1 MIKETR
7 ATEVDVEKC
16 IAKTG
21 FGRFDLVVATA
32 QRVRELKI
40 RARESG
46 QHISAVDA
54 LLEAQN
60 GQLNVIDY
68 MVKVK

>member
-1 MIKETR
+1 MKKETR
-7 ATEVDVEKC
+7 ATQVDIEKC
-16 IAKTG
+16 IDKTG
-21 FGRFDLVVATA
+21 FGRFDLVIAAA

-60 GQLNVIDY
+60 GQLNMIDY
-68 MVKVK
+68 LAKVK

>member
-1 MIKETR
+1 MRRETR
-7 ATEVDVEKC
+7 ATQVDVEKC
-16 IAKTG
+16 ISKTG
-21 FGRFDLVVATA
+21 FGRFDLIVAAA

-46 QHISAVDA
+46 AHVTAVDA

-60 GQLNVIDY
+60 GQLNVVDY
-68 MVKVK
+68 MAKVK

>member
-7 ATEVDVEKC
+7 ASEVDIEKC
-16 IAKTG
+16 ISKTG
-21 FGRFDLVVATA
+21 FGRFDLIIAA
-32 QRVRELKI
+32 SQRVRELKI

-46 QHISAVDA
+46 AHVTAVDA

-68 MVKVK
+68 MAKVK

>member
-1 MIKETR
+1 MRKETR
-7 ATEVDVEKC
+7 ATQVDIEKC
-16 IAKTG
+16 IDKTG
-21 FGRFDLVVATA
+21 FGRFDLIVAA
-32 QRVRELKI
+32 SQRVRELKI

-46 QHISAVDA
+46 THVTAVDA

-68 MVKVK
+68 MAKVK

>member
-1 MIKETR
+1 MRKETR
-7 ATEVDVEKC
+7 TLEIDIEKC

-21 FGRFDLVVATA
+21 VGRFDLIIAA
-32 QRVRELKI
+32 SQRVRELKS

-46 QHISAVDA
+46 AHVTAVDA

-60 GQLNVIDY
+60 GQLNAIDY
-68 MVKVK
+68 MAKVK

>member
-1 MIKETR
+1 MKRETR

-16 IAKTG
+16 IDKTG
-21 FGRFDLVVATA
+21 FGRFDLVVAAA

-68 MVKVK
+68 LAKVR

>member
-1 MIKETR
+1 
-7 ATEVDVEKC
+7 
-16 IAKTG
+16 
-21 FGRFDLVVATA
+21 
-32 QRVRELKI
+32 VRELKI

-60 GQLNVIDY
+60 GRLNVVDY
-68 MVKVK
+68 LAKVK

>member
-7 ATEVDVEKC
+7 ASEVDIEKC
-16 IAKTG
+16 ISKTG
-21 FGRFDLVVATA
+21 FGRFDLIVAA
-32 QRVRELKI
+32 SQRVRELKL

-46 QHISAVDA
+46 AHVTAVDA

-60 GQLNVIDY
+60 GQLNVLDY
-68 MVKVK
+68 MAKVK

>member
-7 ATEVDVEKC
+7 ASEVDVEKC
-16 IAKTG
+16 IDKTG
-21 FGRFDLVVATA
+21 FGRFDLVVAAA
-32 QRVRELKI
+32 QRVRELKL

-46 QHISAVDA
+46 AHVTAVDA

-68 MVKVK
+68 MAKVK

>member
-7 ATEVDVEKC
+7 ASEVDIEKC
-16 IAKTG
+16 IDKTG
-21 FGRFDLVVATA
+21 FGRFDLIVAA
-32 QRVRELKI
+32 SQRVRELKI

-46 QHISAVDA
+46 AHVTAVDA

-60 GQLNVIDY
+60 GQLNVLDY
-68 MVKVK
+68 MAKVK

>member
-7 ATEVDVEKC
+7 ASEVDVEKC
-16 IAKTG
+16 IDKTG
-21 FGRFDLVVATA
+21 FGRFDLIIAA
-32 QRVRELKI
+32 SQRVRELKI

-46 QHISAVDA
+46 AHVTAVDA

-60 GQLNVIDY
+60 GQLNVLDY
-68 MVKVK
+68 MAKVK

>member
-1 MIKETR
+1 MRKETR
-7 ATEVDVEKC
+7 ATEVDIEKC
-16 IAKTG
+16 IDKTG
-21 FGRFDLVVATA
+21 FGRFDLIVAA
-32 QRVRELKI
+32 SQRVRELKI

-46 QHISAVDA
+46 AHVTAVDA

-68 MVKVK
+68 MAKVK

>member
-1 MIKETR
+1 MRKETR
-7 ATEVDVEKC
+7 ATQVDVEKC
-16 IAKTG
+16 ISKTG
-21 FGRFDLVVATA
+21 LGRFDLVVAAA

-46 QHISAVDA
+46 AHVTAVDA

-60 GQLNVIDY
+60 GQLNVVDY
-68 MVKVK
+68 LAKVK

>member
-7 ATEVDVEKC
+7 ASEVDIEKC
-16 IAKTG
+16 IEKTG
-21 FGRFDLVVATA
+21 YGRFDLIVAA
-32 QRVRELKI
+32 SQRTRELKI

-46 QHISAVDA
+46 KHISAVDA

-60 GQLNVIDY
+60 GQLDVIEY
-68 MVKVK
+68 MAKVR

>member
-7 ATEVDVEKC
+7 ASEVDIEKC
-16 IAKTG
+16 IDKTG
-21 FGRFDLVVATA
+21 FGRFDLIVAA
-32 QRVRELKI
+32 SQRVRELKI

-46 QHISAVDA
+46 AHVTAVDA

-68 MVKVK
+68 MAKVK

>member
-21 FGRFDLVVATA
+21 LGRFDLVIAA
-32 QRVRELKI
+32 SQRVRELKI

-46 QHISAVDA
+46 QHVSAVDA
-54 LLEAQN
+54 LLEAQK

-68 MVKVK
+68 LAKVK

>member
-7 ATEVDVEKC
+7 ASEVDVEKC

-21 FGRFDLVVATA
+21 FGRFDLVVAAA

-60 GQLNVIDY
+60 GRLNVVDY
-68 MVKVK
+68 LAKVK